1 MHMAIENSADQQGGG
16 WVFSSLR
23 DARAACGQRP
33 KQELLHGEGSVA
45 MLLTGNVALVYG
57 HTACS
62 IEAHECV
69 SLASLILIN
78 SDSH

>member
-33 KQELLHGEGSVA
+33 KQELLHGGGPGDA
-45 MLLTGNVALVYG
+45 AYRQR
-57 HTACS
+57 CP
-62 IEAHECV
+62 CV
-69 SLASLILIN
+69 WPHRERPLKLMSASR
-78 SDSH
+78 